1 MTTLIEELSMRTTV
15 CEFLYRSH
23 DVIEAAIGDQVL
35 MQAIGISAR
44 IIAESLREGG
54 PVRIAGNGGSAAQAQ
69 HFAAEL
75 VGRFQR
81 DRAPLPAIALGADVA
96 SLTAIANDYGFAH
109 VFERQL
115 IALERPGTVLVAIST
130 SGTSKNVL
138 RAVEVALR
146 SGRMPIIAMTG
157 RPGGPLA
164 EACPLKIVAPST
176 ETPLVQQLH
185 LVAAHAICSLV
196 ETLLFGPEVPK

>member
-1 MTTLIEELSMRTTV
+1 MTTLEELSLRTPV
-15 CEFLYRSH
+15 CEFLYQSH

-35 MQAIGISAR
+35 IQAIGVSAR

-54 PVRIAGNGGSAAQAQ
+54 QILIAGNGGSAAQAQ

-75 VGRFQR
+75 VGRFAR

-115 IALERPGTVLVAIST
+115 IALVRPCTVLVAIST
-130 SGTSKNVL
+130 SGKSQNVL
-138 RAVEVALR
+138 RAVEAAQRL
-146 SGRMPIIAMTG
+146 GRIPIIAMTG

-164 EACPLKIVAPST
+164 DACPLTIVAPSAK
-176 ETPLVQQLH
+176 TPLVQQLH
-185 LVAAHAICSLV
+185 LVAAHAICGLV
-196 ETLLFGPEVPK
+196 EAILFGPEVPK